1 MRWALMSGNGRR
13 LGAAALITAMLLAA
27 CSSGD
32 AATDD
37 TVAAASMEVDAE
49 GGVDMLRNPEDGQEA
64 PQDVPA
70 IGGGGAN
77 AVTAIPA
84 QYQLRIIRDG
94 RVDLR
99 VEPGTFGQAAAQL
112 RTIAE
117 DLGGYLAG
125 GETHLEEIEDVTY
138 TVGWFTLRVPE
149 DRFEEA
155 LAKVD
160 GMGERINLQVS
171 SQDVTEEYVDL
182 EGRLRYWRN
191 QEAFYER
198 LMEEATTIQDLVS
211 LQGQMQEVLLN
222 IEEIEGRLRY
232 LDSRTDFS
240 TLTVGLTEVP
250 GAAPIVDPVPED
262 PGMLEEALDQAGT
275 VLLGTVGFLI
285 VAAAFLLP
293 LSIVALIGFALY
305 RGVSGGRRREEGSA
319 ETA

>member
-1 MRWALMSGNGRR
+1 MSGNGRR

-32 AATDD
+32 ASTDD
-37 TVAAASMEVDAE
+37 TVAAASMEMDAE
-49 GGVDMLRNPEDGQEA
+49 GGADMLRNPQDGQEA
-64 PQDVPA
+64 PEDVPSL
-70 IGGGGAN
+70 GGGGAD

-99 VEPGTFGQAAAQL
+99 VEPSTFGQAAAQL

-125 GETHLEEIEDVTY
+125 GETHLEEIEDVKY

-160 GMGERINLQVS
+160 GMGERLNLQVS

-240 TLTVGLTEVP
+240 TLTV
-250 GAAPIVDPVPED
+250 D
-262 PGMLEEALDQAGT
+262 PGMLEEALEQAGT

-305 RGVSGGRRREEGSA
+305 RGVSGGRRREQGGA

>member
-1 MRWALMSGNGRR
+1 MRGTGRR
-13 LGAAALITAMLLAA
+13 LGAAALITALMLAA
-27 CSSGD
+27 CSSSDD
-32 AATDD
+32 AASTE
-37 TVAAASMEVDAE
+37 AADSVGEPGAE
-49 GGVDMLRNPEDGQEA
+49 GAEMLRNDQEA
-64 PQDVPA
+64 VQTAEEPPA

-84 QYQLRIIRDG
+84 EYRLRIIRDG

-99 VEPGTFGQAAAQL
+99 IDPGTFGQAAAQL

-125 GETHLEEIEDVTY
+125 GETHLEEIEDVKY
-138 TVGWFTLRVPE
+138 TVGWFTVRVPE

-155 LAKVD
+155 LAKAD
-160 GMGERINLQVS
+160 GMGERLNLQVS

-191 QEAFYER
+191 QEGFYAR
-198 LMEEATTIQDLVS
+198 LLDEATTIQDLVS

-222 IEEIEGRLRY
+222 IEQIEGRLRY

-240 TLTVGLTEVP
+240 TLTVGMTEVP
-250 GAAPIVDPVPED
+250 GAAPIVDRIPEE
-262 PGMLEEALDQAGT
+262 PGMLEEALEQAGT

-293 LSIVALIGFALY
+293 LSILAVIAYALY
-305 RGVSGGRRREEGSA
+305 RGLGGGRRRDESPPEA
-319 ETA
+319 A